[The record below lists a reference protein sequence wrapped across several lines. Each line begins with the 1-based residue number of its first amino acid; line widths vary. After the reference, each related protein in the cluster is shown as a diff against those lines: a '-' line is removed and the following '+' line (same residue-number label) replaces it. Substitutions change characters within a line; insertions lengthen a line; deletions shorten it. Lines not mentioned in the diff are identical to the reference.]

1 MNNKTIGFI
10 SLLICFILNSCDKN
24 DESINPI
31 QSPTIQKSVG
41 DTFQGGIIFYLDG
54 NGGGLIA
61 ATSDQ
66 STVSANTDGSNWG
79 CTGNNIIGADSSAV
93 GSGYQNTID
102 IELGCISAGTAADV
116 CANLN
121 LGGYSDWFLPSKD
134 ELDLMWQNLADSNN
148 IGGFAPYTYWSSTE
162 DNSENAWMQ
171 NFFTGIQ
178 RSRAKSSGYWVRAV
192 RAF

>member
-79 CTGNNIIGADSSAV
+79 CTGNNI
-93 GSGYQNTID
+93 N
-102 IELGCISAGTAADV
+102 
-116 CANLN
+116 
-121 LGGYSDWFLPSKD
+121 
-134 ELDLMWQNLADSNN
+134 
-148 IGGFAPYTYWSSTE
+148 
-162 DNSENAWMQ
+162 
-171 NFFTGIQ
+171 
-178 RSRAKSSGYWVRAV
+178 
-192 RAF
+192 

>member
-1 MNNKTIGFI
+1 MNYKTICFI
-10 SLLICFILNSCDKN
+10 SLLICFILISCDKN

-79 CTGNNIIGADSSAV
+79 CTGNNINGADSSAI

-116 CANLN
+116 CAN
-121 LGGYSDWFLPSKD
+121 
-134 ELDLMWQNLADSNN
+134 
-148 IGGFAPYTYWSSTE
+148 
-162 DNSENAWMQ
+162 SENAWMQ
-171 NFFTGIQ
+171 NFFTGNQ

>member
-1 MNNKTIGFI
+1 MNNKAIIFLI
-10 SLLICFILNSCDKN
+10 LLVCFITISCDKN

-31 QSPTIQKSVG
+31 QSPIIQKSVG
-41 DTFQGGIIFYLDG
+41 DTYQGGIVFYIDE

-66 STVSANTDGSNWG
+66 STVSANTNGSNWG

-121 LGGYSDWFLPSKD
+121 LGGYSDWFLLVVLLLTLIGVQLRTIAKMLGCKIS
-134 ELDLMWQNLADSNN
+134 LLVINNLGLN
-148 IGGFAPYTYWSSTE
+148 ILV
-162 DNSENAWMQ
+162 
-171 NFFTGIQ
+171 TG
-178 RSRAKSSGYWVRAV
+178 
-192 RAF
+192 